1 MLSTVMPF
9 GPSEPAPSA
18 HADATVGAVFEIIV
32 GAIVGE
38 VIGGVIAI
46 TLTTI
51 HTVGTSSAPHRRR
64 KKKKTDRQEAHP
76 GMYSPA

>member
-38 VIGGVIAI
+38 VIGAVIAI

-64 KKKKTDRQEAHP
+64 KKKTDRQEAHP